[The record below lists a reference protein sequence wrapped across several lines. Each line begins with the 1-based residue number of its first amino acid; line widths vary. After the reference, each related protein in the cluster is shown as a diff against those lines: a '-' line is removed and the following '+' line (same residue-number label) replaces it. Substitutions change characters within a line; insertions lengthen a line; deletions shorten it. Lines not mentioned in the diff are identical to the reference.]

1 MTTIT
6 PLISLKIVIM
16 LIVKSLSADSIGG
29 TSLGVEA
36 AVSEMVALLWG
47 GFSPHAQSCG
57 QQGCLGFGLVL
68 FQKAFYGSR
77 GD

>member
-47 GFSPHAQSCG
+47 GFSPRAQSCG
-57 QQGCLGFGLVL
+57 QQGYLGVWVGFISKSILW
-68 FQKAFYGSR
+68 KSR
-77 GD
+77 